1 MEEKEIWKDVVGYE
15 GSYQVSSMGRVKTIK
30 FGRDKIIGTGK
41 DCRGYTHVTLFKNNK
56 RLTRNIHRLVA
67 IAFIPNPNN
76 YEQIDHIDGNP
87 QNNKVENLRWCTAK
101 QNHNFEKAIENKIRI
116 HVKLEGK
123 KICQFSKL
131 GIKIR
136 TWDSISSAARTL
148 GIARK
153 GIRDCCRNKQK
164 SAFGY
169 IWKYK
174 NNESC

>member
-1 MEEKEIWKDVVGYE
+1 M
-15 GSYQVSSMGRVKTIK
+15 
-30 FGRDKIIGTGK
+30 
-41 DCRGYTHVTLFKNNK
+41 KNNYSEK
-56 RLTRNIHRLVA
+56 ANEC
-67 IAFIPNPNN
+67 F
-76 YEQIDHIDGNP
+76 
-87 QNNKVENLRWCTAK
+87 NNKEFDKALELY
-101 QNHNFEKAIENKIRI
+101 EKAIENKIRI

-123 KICQFSKL
+123 KICQFSKQ

-148 GIARK
+148 GIART
-153 GIRDCCRNKQK
+153 GIRDCCLNKQK